1 MTQFSFS
8 VDSVTIQN
16 TRSKHTDTDYFVCTL
31 KVGDDPPL
39 FPLFSSLGNLNSATH
54 LIEQQLPS
62 IDLEPGDQCV
72 FNYLIVNAGSA
83 NGVDVVRALINASV
97 DWANGQGPPSTNL
110 TGALEDG
117 QTFFNQELTAV
128 LNPNSCDGMV
138 AAEQDHFTFDD
149 LNSVGPPQA
158 VTHEVHHSGIRSP
171 SGCGPNSQYMVKWGV
186 LQLIDE

>member
-1 MTQFSFS
+1 MAQFSFA

-16 TRSKHTDTDYFVCTL
+16 TRSKHKDTDYLVCTL
-31 KVGDDPPL
+31 RVLGQAPLVPVVLFLGD
-39 FPLFSSLGNLNSATH
+39 LNSGTH
-54 LIEQQLPS
+54 PIEQQLPA
-62 IDLEPGDQCV
+62 INLEPGDQCV
-72 FNYLIVNAGSA
+72 FNYLIVNAGSFNGADVA
-83 NGVDVVRALINASV
+83 NALINASV
-97 DWANGQGPPSTNL
+97 DWANGQGPPSTNF

-128 LNPNSCDGMV
+128 LKSNTCDGMV

-171 SGCGPNSQYMVKWGV
+171 SGCGPNSQYTVKWGM